1 MEPYDYYNEQPFP
14 KRINVNKITPIRNKI
29 KPNGISYIINPIDS
43 YSELYKNTRSKYTKL
58 DIDQMESKN
67 PRLIHE
73 NPKKSYV
80 IKKKARCD
88 SNLKSNNRNNK
99 NISNYLK
106 IGSNKRHYNRSAK
119 DVFNYSNNNEMDSMT
134 LRESKY
140 NKQIEYNNEIKN
152 IYRNNN
158 SVRKN
163 KDINLYP
170 KQEETLYDNY
180 KELIKLNTFRKL
192 TRNNNINNVYRKYT
206 KINTHPDINK
216 KLVKIQAVWRGT
228 FFRALM
234 SFYWNVDNFSNIL
247 NGIFKTHIYYYFF
260 DFIKNITHFPKKDK
274 GEYTFNEYQLA
285 LNKKEENYNILLEK
299 YNTLVEKFTELQNK
313 NLREEKRKKLFNEI
327 KIQKQ
332 DKFNINKEIVNQ
344 KDIKIREKYKNRK
357 REIYQ
362 NYIEHFTRNIKIMK
376 NEQIILGK
384 SQIKNEKNK
393 ILNNY
398 TNKNI
403 FVIEK
408 QENMN
413 IEIKY
418 KKKKRCE
425 KMTEITSEL
434 NPILSSN
441 NIELY
446 FKRILKKKR
455 YINKKEQDISF
466 IHNKSEIIFN
476 NINLEINKEEIL
488 AINPYT
494 IKKSKIKKESNIEL
508 LSNRYAFYTRIA
520 KNNLIKI
527 VLPIIIKII
536 LKKFAYK
543 YIFTLL
549 LHLKNNK

>member
-1 MEPYDYYNEQPFP
+1 
-14 KRINVNKITPIRNKI
+14 
-29 KPNGISYIINPIDS
+29 
-43 YSELYKNTRSKYTKL
+43 
-58 DIDQMESKN
+58 
-67 PRLIHE
+67 
-73 NPKKSYV
+73 
-80 IKKKARCD
+80 
-88 SNLKSNNRNNK
+88 
-99 NISNYLK
+99 
-106 IGSNKRHYNRSAK
+106 
-119 DVFNYSNNNEMDSMT
+119 
-134 LRESKY
+134 
-140 NKQIEYNNEIKN
+140 
-152 IYRNNN
+152 
-158 SVRKN
+158 
-163 KDINLYP
+163 
-170 KQEETLYDNY
+170 
-180 KELIKLNTFRKL
+180 
-192 TRNNNINNVYRKYT
+192 
-206 KINTHPDINK
+206 
-216 KLVKIQAVWRGT
+216 
-228 FFRALM
+228 
-234 SFYWNVDNFSNIL
+234 
-247 NGIFKTHIYYYFF
+247 
-260 DFIKNITHFPKKDK
+260 
-274 GEYTFNEYQLA
+274 
-285 LNKKEENYNILLEK
+285 
-299 YNTLVEKFTELQNK
+299 
-313 NLREEKRKKLFNEI
+313 
-327 KIQKQ
+327 
-332 DKFNINKEIVNQ
+332 
-344 KDIKIREKYKNRK
+344 
-357 REIYQ
+357 
-362 NYIEHFTRNIKIMK
+362 MK
-376 NEQIILGK
+376 NEQIILEK

-393 ILNNY
+393 ILNDY
-398 TNKNI
+398 TNNNI

-476 NINLEINKEEIL
+476 NINLEINKEETL

-520 KNNLIKI
+520 KNNLIKV